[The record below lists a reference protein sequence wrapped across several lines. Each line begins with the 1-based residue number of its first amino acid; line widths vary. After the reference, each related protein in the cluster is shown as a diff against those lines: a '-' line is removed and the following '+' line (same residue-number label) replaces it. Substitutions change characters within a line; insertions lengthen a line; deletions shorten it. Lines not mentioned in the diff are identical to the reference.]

1 MGKPNYGRV
10 EKYMMR
16 KNVRDA
22 LLQDPNWAP
31 FLGTYMTGLQRYI
44 TLGGAGYCIVRISPD
59 GVVNEYHSI
68 LDPEYCTS
76 IKMR

>member
-1 MGKPNYGRV
+1 
-10 EKYMMR
+10 
-16 KNVRDA
+16 
-22 LLQDPNWAP
+22 
-31 FLGTYMTGLQRYI
+31 MTGLKRYI

>member
-1 MGKPNYGRV
+1 MRH
-10 EKYMMR
+10 EKR
-16 KNVRDA
+16 
-22 LLQDPNWAP
+22 
-31 FLGTYMTGLQRYI
+31 TLQRRHQVLHAA
-44 TLGGAGYCIVRISPD
+44 LGGAGYCIVRISPD

>member
-1 MGKPNYGRV
+1 MTLMEKIKDAAGIEGDLRSFVKPMAAYTCAN
-10 EKYMMR
+10 
-16 KNVRDA
+16 
-22 LLQDPNWAP
+22 
-31 FLGTYMTGLQRYI
+31 I